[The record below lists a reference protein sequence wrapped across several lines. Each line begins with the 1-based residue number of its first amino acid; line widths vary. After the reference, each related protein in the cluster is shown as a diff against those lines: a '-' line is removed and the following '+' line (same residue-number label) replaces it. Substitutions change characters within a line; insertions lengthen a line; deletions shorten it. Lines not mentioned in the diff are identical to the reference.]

1 MIVSRPAR
9 ILGPA
14 PQGGMAES
22 FLQLGQLRLVV
33 LNGGLSACFGGVDE
47 VV

>member
-1 MIVSRPAR
+1 MVVSSPAG

-14 PQGGMAES
+14 SQGGMAES
-22 FLQLGQLRLVV
+22 LFQLGQLRLVV
-33 LNGGLSACFGGVDE
+33 LNGGLSTCFGGVDE